1 MRIPS
6 NRPGGTP
13 ALAAA
18 LAFAALAGVPAGCSP
33 GEEPEGAVA
42 AARVAEPPAVEL
54 LATPAPSGAL
64 APELSLIGG
73 APALSWLERSGDGP
87 GAWRLRLARW
97 RTGAGPE
104 GFGPPVTVTPAAGE
118 TPELFANW
126 ADRPGVVQG
135 GPAAIGGSE
144 EPEGPLY
151 AWWLAKTGA
160 GTYAYG
166 VELAR
171 SGDGGTTWQPLGPLH
186 DDRSATEHGFVS
198 LVPEGDGVRAL
209 WLDGRATARGEPMT
223 LRTVRIGEA
232 VERATEEVV
241 DGSVCDCCET
251 AAVATAGGP
260 LVAYR
265 DRAAGEVRDV
275 WAVHRTA
282 EGWSEPRP
290 VHRDGWE
297 IPACPV
303 NGPALAR
310 HASGAAET
318 VWVAWFTAAGGA
330 PRVLAAVSGDGGRS
344 FGEPVAVDTDGPLGR
359 VDLAV
364 DAERG
369 EAVVS
374 WLDAAGD
381 GGAAVR
387 LRRLGRDGGL
397 GPVLD
402 LARAESSRASGVP
415 RLLAYPS
422 AGGERLLVAWV
433 EPAAGA
439 REGAIRLATLPIAAV
454 PAR

>member
-1 MRIPS
+1 MRLPTS
-6 NRPGGTP
+6 RPGRTR
-13 ALAAA
+13 ALVAA
-18 LAFAALAGVPAGCSP
+18 LALAALAGFPGGCSP
-33 GEEPEGAVA
+33 GEEPEGVVA
-42 AARVAEPPAVEL
+42 AAGAAAPAIEL
-54 LATPAPSGAL
+54 LETPAPSGAL

-104 GFGPPVTVTPAAGE
+104 GFGAPVTVTPAAGE
-118 TPELFANW
+118 TELFANW
-126 ADRPGVVQG
+126 ADRPGVVEG
-135 GPAAIGGSE
+135 GPPAGRGSE

-151 AWWLAKTGA
+151 AWWLAKTGT

-223 LRTVRIGEA
+223 LRTVRIGEG

-275 WAVHRTA
+275 WAVRRSA

-310 HASGAAET
+310 HASGETET
-318 VWVAWFTAAGGA
+318 VWVAWFTAALGA
-330 PRVLAAVSGDGGRS
+330 PRVLAAVSDDGGRS
-344 FGEPVAVDTDGPLGR
+344 FGEPVAVDDEGALGR

-374 WLDAAGD
+374 WLDAD
-381 GGAAVR
+381 GEGQAAVR
-387 LRRLGRDGGL
+387 LRRLGRDGRL

-433 EPAAGA
+433 EPEAGA